1 MNNNYTGIFKN
12 DINDSNLNKNVT
24 KMEVTAIVS

>member
-12 DINDSNLNKNVT
+12 NKNDSNMNKKVT
-24 KMEVTAIVS
+24 KIELNAIVS